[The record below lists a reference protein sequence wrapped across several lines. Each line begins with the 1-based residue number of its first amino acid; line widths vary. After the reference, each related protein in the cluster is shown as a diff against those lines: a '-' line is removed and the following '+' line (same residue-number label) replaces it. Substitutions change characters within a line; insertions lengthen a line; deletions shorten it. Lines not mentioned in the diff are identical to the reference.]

1 MHGGFNSKKL
11 EQEYISVVNKM
22 TILLIDQ
29 LSLQLQLSKIDQIT
43 NKQFFDKQFTKLLN
57 SIKSLENQKRLPP
70 KFSNL
75 LQPLQF
81 VIQNK
86 ANQMTS
92 NEQVTNAKPKY
103 IPPILEQDVQYST
116 QFTKRYSNTQRQI
129 QYINQTQKKKNF
141 SPNKINRVCKYL
153 DQKKTR
159 PMNYNIGE
167 FYADFQNDS
176 QIVGKNKLL
185 DYKLQSSELNKIAK
199 TSLSVDTSQLQE
211 ISRFS
216 NFHEQY

>member
-1 MHGGFNSKKL
+1 MYGGFNCKKL
-11 EQEYISVVNKM
+11 EQEYNSVVNKM

-29 LSLQLQLSKIDQIT
+29 LSLQLQLNQIT
-43 NKQFFDKQFTKLLN
+43 NKQFFDKQFSKLLN
-57 SIKSLENQKRLPP
+57 SIKSLENQKSLPP

-86 ANQMTS
+86 TNQMTS
-92 NEQVTNAKPKY
+92 YEQVPNAKPKY

-129 QYINQTQKKKNF
+129 QYINQTQKKKHF
-141 SPNKINRVCKYL
+141 SPSKINRVCKYL

-159 PMNYNIGE
+159 PLNYNIGE
-167 FYADFQNDS
+167 FYAEFQNDS
-176 QIVGKNKLL
+176 QIVGKHKLM
-185 DYKLQSSELNKIAK
+185 DQKLQSSELNKIAQ